1 MYVVATS
8 HLTEIQRPCLPGD
21 TADFVGEYLGFR
33 CVEAV
38 EDGDDLA
45 NDCRPE
51 EEDGGGNLRTLRY
64 QHVHQ
69 SAGNAGRHGK
79 EDSQVVKVI
88 FLHSSGGEIGEEK
101 GRLADEDDSR
111 HQHRTGQDLQG

>member
-21 TADFVGEYLGFR
+21 TADFVGEYLGLR

-38 EDGDDLA
+38 DDGDDLA
-45 NDCRPE
+45 YDCRPE